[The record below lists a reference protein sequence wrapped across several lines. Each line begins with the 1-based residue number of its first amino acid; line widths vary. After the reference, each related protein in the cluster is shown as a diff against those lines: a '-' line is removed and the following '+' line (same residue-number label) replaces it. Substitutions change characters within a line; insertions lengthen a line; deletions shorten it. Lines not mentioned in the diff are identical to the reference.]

1 MSWGCMSARVL
12 EMDSRL
18 IYAVTKNDPVDVVR
32 CGSGVLILAKSTQP
46 PFQGHVKVPL
56 GLSGP
61 TWGPFNGGNLEAGDH
76 LVDHAGHKSQHL
88 HLGLDFVWG

>member
-1 MSWGCMSARVL
+1 MSARVL

-56 GLSGP
+56 GSF
-61 TWGPFNGGNLEAGDH
+61 WA
-76 LVDHAGHKSQHL
+76 
-88 HLGLDFVWG
+88 HLGPI